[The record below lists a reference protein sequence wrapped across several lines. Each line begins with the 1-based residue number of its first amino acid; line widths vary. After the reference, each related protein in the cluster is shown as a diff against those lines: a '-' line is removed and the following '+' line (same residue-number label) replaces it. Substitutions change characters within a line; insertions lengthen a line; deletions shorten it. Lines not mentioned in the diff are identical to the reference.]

1 MHVQLGRNVGLDGA
15 QKGEELLTAMAD
27 AARRS
32 PDRSPY
38 QMSAADGLKLGS
50 HPTHAMITVRACNRT
65 LKRLGARRGHIASV
79 PKEDGHVQ
87 TLR

>member
-1 MHVQLGRNVGLDGA
+1 
-15 QKGEELLTAMAD
+15 
-27 AARRS
+27 
-32 PDRSPY
+32 
-38 QMSAADGLKLGS
+38 MSAADGLKLGS